1 MPIEMLSGFTANIS
15 METQIQQNRRYTTI
29 QLDIIHTG
37 DCLEILKTLPDDS
50 VHCCV
55 TSPPYYALR
64 DYGMEAQIGRETTP
78 KEYISRLTEV
88 FTEVRRVLRPD
99 GTLWLNISDT
109 YAGKG
114 NQGEFI
120 DPKNP
125 NGRNGQAVALNN
137 KVEGC
142 KPKDMIGIPWM
153 LAFALRDTGWYL
165 RNDIIWMKDNP
176 MPESVKD
183 RCARCYEHIFLFS
196 KSKKYFFDYKAISEP
211 IAPATAERLKR
222 GMKGGMEAQI
232 GRETTPKEYI
242 SRLTEV
248 FTEVRRVLR
257 PDGTLWLNISDT
269 YAGKGNQ
276 GEFIDPKN
284 PNGRNGQAVALNNKV
299 EGCKPKDMIGIPW
312 MLAFA
317 LRDTGW
323 YLRNDII
330 WMKDNPMPESVKDRC
345 ARCYEH
351 IFLFSKSKK
360 YFFDYKA
367 ISEPIAPATAER
379 LKRGMKGGN
388 KYGKPVPG
396 QPQPQSINRPREHG
410 EIKDADINPLRNKR
424 DVWKINTVPFKGGH
438 YAAYPPKLVE
448 TCLLAG
454 CPEGGIVLD
463 PFMGSGTTGMVA
475 SQMGRHFVGI
485 ELNPEY
491 TELAYKRIGGEI

>member
-1 MPIEMLSGFTANIS
+1 MTELNID
-15 METQIQQNRRYTTI
+15 TIINRDALYALR
-29 QLDIIHTG
+29 
-37 DCLEILKTLPDDS
+37 ELPEES

-64 DYGMEAQIGRETTP
+64 DYGLDMQIGREDTP
-78 KEYISRLTEV
+78 EQYIDRLTEV
-88 FTEVRRVLRPD
+88 FRELRRVLRSD
-99 GTLWLNISDT
+99 GTLWLNIADT
-109 YAGKG
+109 YCGTGNKG
-114 NQGEFI
+114 YHA

-125 NGRNGQAVALNN
+125 KGRNGQQIARNN
-137 KVEGC
+137 RVSGC
-142 KPKDMIGIPWM
+142 KQKDLIGIPWL
-153 LAFALRDTGWYL
+153 LAFALRADGWYL
-165 RNDIIWMKDNP
+165 RSDIIWQKENP
-176 MPESVKD
+176 MPESCRD
-183 RCARCYEHIFLFS
+183 RPS
-196 KSKKYFFDYKAISEP
+196 
-211 IAPATAERLKR
+211 
-222 GMKGGMEAQI
+222 
-232 GRETTPKEYI
+232 
-242 SRLTEV
+242 
-248 FTEVRRVLR
+248 
-257 PDGTLWLNISDT
+257 
-269 YAGKGNQ
+269 
-276 GEFIDPKN
+276 
-284 PNGRNGQAVALNNKV
+284 
-299 EGCKPKDMIGIPW
+299 
-312 MLAFA
+312 
-317 LRDTGW
+317 
-323 YLRNDII
+323 
-330 WMKDNPMPESVKDRC
+330 
-345 ARCYEH
+345 RCYEH

-485 ELNPEY
+485 ELNPAY

>member
-114 NQGEFI
+114 NQGDYV

-125 NGRNGQAVALNN
+125 YGRNGQAVALNN

-196 KSKKYFFDYKAISEP
+196 KF
-211 IAPATAERLKR
+211 
-222 GMKGGMEAQI
+222 
-232 GRETTPKEYI
+232 
-242 SRLTEV
+242 
-248 FTEVRRVLR
+248 
-257 PDGTLWLNISDT
+257 
-269 YAGKGNQ
+269 
-276 GEFIDPKN
+276 
-284 PNGRNGQAVALNNKV
+284 
-299 EGCKPKDMIGIPW
+299 
-312 MLAFA
+312 
-317 LRDTGW
+317 
-323 YLRNDII
+323 
-330 WMKDNPMPESVKDRC
+330 
-345 ARCYEH
+345 
-351 IFLFSKSKK
+351 KK

-396 QPQPQSINRPREHG
+396 QPQPQSINPVSMARSRIVTSIHSATSAMSGRSTPFPSRAVTMPPILRSWLRPVFSPVVPKEALCLTRSWE
-410 EIKDADINPLRNKR
+410 AAQPAWLLRR
-424 DVWKINTVPFKGGH
+424 WGVI
-438 YAAYPPKLVE
+438 
-448 TCLLAG
+448 
-454 CPEGGIVLD
+454 
-463 PFMGSGTTGMVA
+463 SSA
-475 SQMGRHFVGI
+475 SS
-485 ELNPEY
+485 
-491 TELAYKRIGGEI
+491 

>member
-1 MPIEMLSGFTANIS
+1 MNG
-15 METQIQQNRRYTTI
+15 
-29 QLDIIHTG
+29 
-37 DCLEILKTLPDDS
+37 LKTDTIINRDALYALRELPEES

-64 DYGMEAQIGRETTP
+64 DYGLDMQIGREDTP
-78 KEYISRLTEV
+78 EQYIDRLTEV
-88 FTEVRRVLRPD
+88 FRELRRVLRSD
-99 GTLWLNISDT
+99 GTLWLNIADT
-109 YAGKG
+109 YCGTGNKG
-114 NQGEFI
+114 YHA

-125 NGRNGQAVALNN
+125 KGRNGQQIAKNN
-137 KVEGC
+137 RVSGC
-142 KPKDMIGIPWM
+142 KQKDLIGIPWL
-153 LAFALRDTGWYL
+153 LAFALRADGWYL
-165 RNDIIWMKDNP
+165 RSDIIWQKENP

-196 KSKKYFFDYKAISEP
+196 KSKKYFFDYKA
-211 IAPATAERLKR
+211 
-222 GMKGGMEAQI
+222 
-232 GRETTPKEYI
+232 
-242 SRLTEV
+242 V
-248 FTEVRRVLR
+248 
-257 PDGTLWLNISDT
+257 
-269 YAGKGNQ
+269 
-276 GEFIDPKN
+276 
-284 PNGRNGQAVALNNKV
+284 
-299 EGCKPKDMIGIPW
+299 
-312 MLAFA
+312 
-317 LRDTGW
+317 
-323 YLRNDII
+323 
-330 WMKDNPMPESVKDRC
+330 
-345 ARCYEH
+345 
-351 IFLFSKSKK
+351 
-360 YFFDYKA
+360 
-367 ISEPIAPATAER
+367 SEPIAPATAER

>member
-1 MPIEMLSGFTANIS
+1 MDIILQRERKINSLAEKFTNKPDNIS
-15 METQIQQNRRYTTI
+15 MKQARRYTTI

-114 NQGEFI
+114 NQG
-120 DPKNP
+120 D
-125 NGRNGQAVALNN
+125 
-137 KVEGC
+137 
-142 KPKDMIGIPWM
+142 
-153 LAFALRDTGWYL
+153 
-165 RNDIIWMKDNP
+165 
-176 MPESVKD
+176 
-183 RCARCYEHIFLFS
+183 
-196 KSKKYFFDYKAISEP
+196 
-211 IAPATAERLKR
+211 
-222 GMKGGMEAQI
+222 
-232 GRETTPKEYI
+232 
-242 SRLTEV
+242 
-248 FTEVRRVLR
+248 
-257 PDGTLWLNISDT
+257 
-269 YAGKGNQ
+269 
-276 GEFIDPKN
+276 FIDPKN

-396 QPQPQSINRPREHG
+396 QPQPQSINRP
-410 EIKDADINPLRNKR
+410 A
-424 DVWKINTVPFKGGH
+424 
-438 YAAYPPKLVE
+438 
-448 TCLLAG
+448 
-454 CPEGGIVLD
+454 
-463 PFMGSGTTGMVA
+463 
-475 SQMGRHFVGI
+475 
-485 ELNPEY
+485 
-491 TELAYKRIGGEI
+491 

>member
-1 MPIEMLSGFTANIS
+1 MLKMLHGKAKDEQWNNQIKEKLSPSLQEEIPFQDAAWPLPFVPGLEYNSPAHGTWNIVHMGMLLPGSHQIYVCGANCNRGVILTASEMNAGDRFSFVEIKEEDLFNGQMEDLVIEGVSDILHKLPKKPSVVLLFTVCVHHFMGCDLAYIYDTLRS
-15 METQIQQNRRYTTI
+15 RFPEQCFVA
-29 QLDIIHTG
+29 G
-37 DCLEILKTLPDDS
+37 DCLEILKTLPEDS

-114 NQGEFI
+114 NQGDFI

-125 NGRNGQAVALNN
+125 
-137 KVEGC
+137 
-142 KPKDMIGIPWM
+142 
-153 LAFALRDTGWYL
+153 T
-165 RNDIIWMKDNP
+165 
-176 MPESVKD
+176 
-183 RCARCYEHIFLFS
+183 
-196 KSKKYFFDYKAISEP
+196 
-211 IAPATAERLKR
+211 
-222 GMKGGMEAQI
+222 
-232 GRETTPKEYI
+232 
-242 SRLTEV
+242 
-248 FTEVRRVLR
+248 
-257 PDGTLWLNISDT
+257 
-269 YAGKGNQ
+269 
-276 GEFIDPKN
+276 
-284 PNGRNGQAVALNNKV
+284 GRNGQAVALNNKV

-410 EIKDADINPLRNKR
+410 EIKDCDINPLRNKR

-475 SQMGRHFVGI
+475 SQMGRHFVGV

>member
-1 MPIEMLSGFTANIS
+1 MNG
-15 METQIQQNRRYTTI
+15 
-29 QLDIIHTG
+29 
-37 DCLEILKTLPDDS
+37 LKTDTIINRDALYALRELPEES

-64 DYGMEAQIGRETTP
+64 DYGLDMQIGREDTP
-78 KEYISRLTEV
+78 EQYIDRLTEV
-88 FTEVRRVLRPD
+88 FRELRRVLRSD
-99 GTLWLNISDT
+99 GTLWLNIADT
-109 YAGKG
+109 YCGTGNKG
-114 NQGEFI
+114 YHA

-125 NGRNGQAVALNN
+125 KGRNGQQIARNN
-137 KVEGC
+137 RVSGC
-142 KPKDMIGIPWM
+142 KQKDLIGIPWL
-153 LAFALRDTGWYL
+153 LAFALRADGWYL
-165 RNDIIWMKDNP
+165 RSDIIW
-176 MPESVKD
+176 
-183 RCARCYEHIFLFS
+183 
-196 KSKKYFFDYKAISEP
+196 
-211 IAPATAERLKR
+211 
-222 GMKGGMEAQI
+222 Q
-232 GRETTPKEYI
+232 KE
-242 SRLTEV
+242 
-248 FTEVRRVLR
+248 
-257 PDGTLWLNISDT
+257 
-269 YAGKGNQ
+269 
-276 GEFIDPKN
+276 
-284 PNGRNGQAVALNNKV
+284 
-299 EGCKPKDMIGIPW
+299 
-312 MLAFA
+312 
-317 LRDTGW
+317 
-323 YLRNDII
+323 
-330 WMKDNPMPESVKDRC
+330 NPMPESVKDRC

-396 QPQPQSINRPREHG
+396 QPQPQSINRPRGHG

-475 SQMGRHFVGI
+475 AQMGRHFVGV